1 MTTTMRY
8 LAPLLLVACIA
19 PAHAASDYTVYEL
32 LAPTTHSFDILYDV
46 SIDREG
52 AAFFFNPIR
61 PGSVATNER
70 VIDLT
75 TGKPLEFGEV
85 DAKTARESGLVRGRI
100 ADDQKYIRVKFAH
113 PVPKNGEVRIRI
125 YKTYTD
131 PPSYYQT
138 SGKTAG
144 PASGARGSSAAAAG
158 SPVTGSLTIGGQPAG
173 GPATIGVV
181 ATGSVNCQVF
191 DATASQVTG
200 PCVNDTGFIFDRPLG
215 IKRNVVVLPRGY
227 ELVGSQSP
235 GIVST
240 DADGRVRISFLN
252 DRDDQLPVKIV
263 GRKIQ

>member
-1 MTTTMRY
+1 MRY
-8 LAPLLLVACIA
+8 LLPVPFLVMLLAT
-19 PAHAASDYTVYEL
+19 PAAMRAANDFTVYEL
-32 LAPTTHSFDILYDV
+32 LPPATHSFDILYDV

-52 AAFFFNPIR
+52 AAYFFNPIR

-70 VIDLT
+70 VIDLS

-131 PPSYYQT
+131 PPSYYE
-138 SGKTAG
+138 KD
-144 PASGARGSSAAAAG
+144 GAL
-158 SPVTGSLTIGGQPAG
+158 V
-173 GPATIGVV
+173 
-181 ATGSVNCQVF
+181 
-191 DATASQVTG
+191 
-200 PCVNDTGFIFDRPLG
+200 FDRPLG
-215 IKRNVVVLPRGY
+215 IKRNVVVLPKGY

-240 DADGRVRISFLN
+240 DGDGRVRISFLN
-252 DRDDQLPVKIV
+252 DRDDQLPVKIT
-263 GRKIQ
+263 GRNLP